1 MKSTEP
7 VRTFSE
13 DIRSRSSAPQSSA
26 VDLVR
31 NAAENQQEIIK
42 VTVGEQLIVLPPP
55 AGVFRYDGKS
65 AKVDRFGQE
74 LLGPRSRL
82 LAAFGSEGNLADVEK
97 DKFPNLERRFMACVD
112 RKCEDETVT
121 LQSFASLKEAMR
133 NKEDKSAKLN
143 KDILGEIEKRSTK
156 ALTEMLHN
164 SVFFKYTKFV
174 PLGCFDESP
183 ESLLM
188 TVLEKTKMPATD
200 ANSSPVEMIEIT
212 SAAWVLV
219 RQHLVQLF
227 CGSQLKSVE
236 DVEWTRTQLKTWRDA
251 VVAANSSTR

>member
-1 MKSTEP
+1 
-7 VRTFSE
+7 
-13 DIRSRSSAPQSSA
+13 
-26 VDLVR
+26 
-31 NAAENQQEIIK
+31 
-42 VTVGEQLIVLPPP
+42 
-55 AGVFRYDGKS
+55 
-65 AKVDRFGQE
+65 
-74 LLGPRSRL
+74 
-82 LAAFGSEGNLADVEK
+82 
-97 DKFPNLERRFMACVD
+97 
-112 RKCEDETVT
+112 
-121 LQSFASLKEAMR
+121 MR